1 MIFGI
6 EMLEALGGMLSLEC
20 DVDRMDVDMTEETT
34 DFGPIGTTVTVCPTH
49 LVLASGHI
57 HPLNSESRS
66 LVTESACHNVPS

>member
-49 LVLASGHI
+49 LVLAEWTSPSFEFRITFFGHSVGL
-57 HPLNSESRS
+57 P
-66 LVTESACHNVPS
+66 